1 METDQKTSSASQT
14 KNYLLPASILIAAVL
29 ISGSVIYSTGAK
41 GGSNDSSNSNPNTPE
56 AVSPKISSADV
67 ILGDPKAPIT
77 MIEYSDFQC
86 PFCGRFYS
94 QTEPSLKE
102 QYIKTDK
109 VHFIYRHFAFLGP
122 ESKAAAEAVECA
134 KDQSKFWEYHDAIF
148 NAELADGRE
157 NNGNLNRALFL
168 TNAENLG
175 LNLASFKACLDSNK
189 YGQKVADDYSG
200 AQALGVKATPTVFVN
215 EVKIEGAL
223 PFGQFQ
229 QVIEQLLANQ

>member
-1 METDQKTSSASQT
+1 MEPKQT
-14 KNYLLPASILIAAVL
+14 IVATNDKKNYVLPASILLAAVL
-29 ISGSVIYSTGAK
+29 ISGSVIYSTGFK
-41 GGSNDSSNSNPNTPE
+41 SGSKSSLTANLDGQ
-56 AVSPKISSADV
+56 AVVSPELASTDV
-67 ILGDPKAPIT
+67 VLGDPKAPVT

-94 QTEPSLKE
+94 QTEPPLKE
-102 QYIKTDK
+102 QYVKTGK
-109 VHFIYRHFAFLGP
+109 VRFIYRHFAFLGP

>member
-1 METDQKTSSASQT
+1 METNQN

-29 ISGSVIYSTGAK
+29 IAGSVIYSTGAK
-41 GGSNDSSNSNPNTPE
+41 NGSGGSSNSNPENQA
-56 AVSPKISSADV
+56 AVSPELSSADV

-102 QYIKTDK
+102 QYVKTGK
-109 VHFIYRHFAFLGP
+109 VRFIYRHFAFLGP
-122 ESKAAAEAVECA
+122 ESRAAAEAAECA

-148 NAELADGRE
+148 NAEVADGKE
-157 NNGNLNRALFL
+157 HNGNLNRDLFL
-168 TNAENLG
+168 DIAENIG
-175 LNLASFKACLDSNK
+175 LNLGSFTSCLDSNK
-189 YGQKVADDYSG
+189 YAQKVADDYSG

-215 EVKIEGAL
+215 NVKIEGAL
-223 PFGQFQ
+223 LFGQFQ